1 MGGRVLVCGAWD
13 RGPGYPRSESLLT
26 ALRVAQV
33 EVHECRIDVP
43 WRGADKR
50 RLVQSPWRWPQLL
63 WSARSGRRAL
73 VRKLERALK
82 QSRPDAILI
91 PYPGHLFAA
100 DVARGADVPVVL
112 DLFLSAY
119 DTAVEDRRLF
129 RPGSLRARAM
139 RWLDRRACAAVD
151 LVLVDTEANARHV
164 AQLTGVD
171 ADRVAWVPVSDPAA
185 PDQVSPYQPPAA
197 DRDLHLLFFGT
208 GVPLHG
214 LPTLIEAVRRSPRV
228 RLTLVGGSA
237 AEREMARSLPEG
249 VLDLQP
255 EFVDRQ
261 TLQGLLDRC
270 HLVAGIFGTSA
281 KAGRVIPYKVVHG
294 LASGRPVLTADTPA
308 VRGLLEVGEEVL
320 TCRAGDAADLVRALA
335 QAADDPSR
343 LAQVA
348 EKGRAAYERCF
359 AIGAVT
365 SRLCGLLTELTSGA
379 IEAAVQ
385 PGTPPAGKAMEL
397 SR

>member
-1 MGGRVLVCGAWD
+1 MEKVDLDRYELTGRLGTGVRADQVQGLPVL
-13 RGPGYPRSESLLT
+13 
-26 ALRVAQV
+26 
-33 EVHECRIDVP
+33 RIKVDHARAARYGISVDDVL
-43 WRGADKR
+43 G
-50 RLVQSPWRWPQLL
+50 
-63 WSARSGRRAL
+63 
-73 VRKLERALK
+73 
-82 QSRPDAILI
+82 
-91 PYPGHLFAA
+91 
-100 DVARGADVPVVL
+100 
-112 DLFLSAY
+112 
-119 DTAVEDRRLF
+119 AVEAI
-129 RPGSLRARAM
+129 RAGR
-139 RWLDRRACAAVD
+139 
-151 LVLVDTEANARHV
+151 
-164 AQLTGVD
+164 
-171 ADRVAWVPVSDPAA
+171 
-185 PDQVSPYQPPAA
+185 
-197 DRDLHLLFFGT
+197 

-237 AEREMARSLPEG
+237 AERELARSLPEG

-320 TCRAGDAADLVRALA
+320 TCRAGDAADLARALA

-379 IEAAVQ
+379 IKAEVQ
-385 PGTPPAGKAMEL
+385 PGIPPAGKAMEL